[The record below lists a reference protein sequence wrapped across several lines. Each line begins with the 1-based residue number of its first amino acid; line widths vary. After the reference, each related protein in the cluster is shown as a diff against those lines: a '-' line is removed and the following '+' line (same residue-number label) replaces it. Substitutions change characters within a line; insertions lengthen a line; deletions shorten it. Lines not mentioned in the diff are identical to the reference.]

1 MSRARNRK
9 LIKITFVLGVLGF
22 AYWCVV
28 GHRFPIYHYE
38 SSDRGMAALEIPGKG
53 LHFNHVQAN
62 FDEYKAA
69 TGNSTATL
77 CRTGKRNWTDP
88 LLWWQNL
95 THPRWD
101 LPYIPPSEDPNYH
114 YSIDQPANLQ
124 SASAHEH

>member
-1 MSRARNRK
+1 MSRAHNRK
-9 LIKITFVLGVLGF
+9 LTKITLVLGVLGF
-22 AYWCVV
+22 TYWCVV

-53 LHFNHVQAN
+53 LHFNHAQAQL
-62 FDEYKAA
+62 DEYKAA

-77 CRTGKRNWTDP
+77 CRTDTRNWSDP

-101 LPYIPPSEDPNYH
+101 LPYIPPSEDPNYN
-114 YSIDQPANLQ
+114 YSTKNPGDFQ
-124 SASAHEH
+124 SASTHED

>member
-9 LIKITFVLGVLGF
+9 LIKITLVLGVLGF

-28 GHRFPIYHYE
+28 GYTLPVYHYE
-38 SSDRGMAALEIPGKG
+38 SSDRGMAALEVPWKG
-53 LHFNHVQAN
+53 LHFDNVQPR

-77 CRTGKRNWTDP
+77 CRTDTRNWTDP
-88 LLWWQNL
+88 HLWWENL

-101 LPYIPPSEDPNYH
+101 LPYIPPSENPNYH
-114 YSIDQPANLQ
+114 YSTNQPANLQ
-124 SASAHEH
+124 SASAHEG